1 VAAVRNLL
9 ASPAGR
15 LSMAAVAVLLG
26 ATVAGLAIL
35 WPTDTSSKFQP
46 TVVGTAEKARVT
58 FSADRGCQAIAGPG
72 CRLLGIELLDGPNE
86 GKKSFITL
94 PGDELAP
101 DVDPG
106 DRIRVAR
113 NVPAGLS
120 PEQAEKLP
128 VDRIEDQAY
137 GFVDF
142 ERERP
147 LLILAILFG
156 FLVVALGRRRG
167 VLSLI
172 GLGVSL
178 LLVVRFV
185 VPAILDGGS
194 PLAVALVGSMAIMLA
209 TLLLTHGLGP
219 KSVAAA
225 LGTAGS
231 LALTAALAV
240 LFTELAHITGF
251 SSEEATLLLGAREGK
266 LSLQGL
272 VLAGMVIGALGVLDD
287 VTVSQASTVLALR
300 RANPGQRL
308 AELYSGALAVGRDH
322 LGATVNTLV
331 LAYAGAALPI
341 LLIFSNQS
349 TSFGEAVNRE
359 PVAIE
364 VVSMLV
370 GSIGLIAAVPL
381 TTALAALLATR
392 LSAEDIPAEEPA
404 HAH

>member
-1 VAAVRNLL
+1 VATVRNLL

-72 CRLLGIELLDGPNE
+72 CRLLGIQLLDGPNE

-101 DVDPG
+101 DV

-219 KSVAAA
+219 KSVAAV

-392 LSAEDIPAEEPA
+392 LPAEDIPAEEPA